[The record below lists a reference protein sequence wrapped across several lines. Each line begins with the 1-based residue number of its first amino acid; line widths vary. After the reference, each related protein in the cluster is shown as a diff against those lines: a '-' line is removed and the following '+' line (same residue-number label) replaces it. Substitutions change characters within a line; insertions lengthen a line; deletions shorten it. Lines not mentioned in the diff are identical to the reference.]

1 MTSKGFFILTD
12 ISGYTEFL
20 TESELEHAHLAL
32 QNLFDAQ
39 LQNIRFPLK
48 ISGFRGDA
56 IFMYTPET
64 TLINPQSFIET
75 LENLYVIFTETA
87 HNMQANTTCPCRA
100 CVNIKKLDLKMCIHY
115 GDYLIQTLGDRE
127 ELLGADVIVP
137 HRMLKNS
144 VIEKT
149 GIRSYALFSNAA
161 AQALGLNR
169 FCTVLTPHSEAYEH
183 LGEVDMFVH
192 DLHEAW
198 EKFQQ
203 IHRHRVDPATAWIKI
218 ELEIPFPP
226 PLIWDYITTP
236 RLEAPILG
244 LESVKRIDDLGG
256 RVRPGSKFHC
266 AHSQGDFFN
275 QVVDWKP
282 FEYYTVRQTAAG
294 LEYYRTISMDYD
306 GAVTKFGVYV
316 SSPNQD
322 APEGF
327 REFLES
333 AARAGYERLAPSIQ
347 ADVKA

>member
-1 MTSKGFFILTD
+1 
-12 ISGYTEFL
+12 
-20 TESELEHAHLAL
+20 
-32 QNLFDAQ
+32 
-39 LQNIRFPLK
+39 
-48 ISGFRGDA
+48 
-56 IFMYTPET
+56 
-64 TLINPQSFIET
+64 
-75 LENLYVIFTETA
+75 
-87 HNMQANTTCPCRA
+87 
-100 CVNIKKLDLKMCIHY
+100 
-115 GDYLIQTLGDRE
+115 
-127 ELLGADVIVP
+127 
-137 HRMLKNS
+137 
-144 VIEKT
+144 
-149 GIRSYALFSNAA
+149 
-161 AQALGLNR
+161 
-169 FCTVLTPHSEAYEH
+169 
-183 LGEVDMFVH
+183 
-192 DLHEAW
+192 
-198 EKFQQ
+198 
-203 IHRHRVDPATAWIKI
+203 VDPATAWIKI